1 MREFRQEK
9 GRTSKAQVWKIG
21 RFGSN
26 VKMIWGQLDGAMQET
41 TQNFV
46 AINVGKA
53 NEKKPSDV
61 AQDWMERQILLR
73 TRKGYKEV
81 DLQGNYL
88 HGDEV
93 KVGKE
98 TIKHGNEISF
108 KELPQNLRF
117 YKPQNSMN
125 VYIEKLA
132 AAGKALF
139 LRKRNGNMFV
149 LTIDEDGNPHLFSS
163 SLAACPK
170 GEDVPWIKRFPH
182 LESDIREI
190 RLAPKSIFLCELVS
204 EIYHDDLD
212 YVGSVLRSKTDY
224 AIKFQSENHPVC
236 LAVWDIAYYDGEQ
249 YLGKIRVGAR
259 QTLLK
264 GFFPGGLGYLTHVE
278 SYKKGDP
285 IPTGDGRGACFDG
298 SLALAS
304 TAAKGNGWEG
314 FVVVDPDADYGDRGV
329 SWHGKAD
336 RPKECVKH
344 KPKYEADFILRW
356 DPDNGVGTWGKGK
369 KSQGVGAFFAY
380 LLNDEGD
387 EVFVSKV
394 GGGLTDDDVKKYA
407 EPGICF
413 VAQVEFASVTK
424 DGSLQFPEFVR
435 PRPDKTINECTFDQL
450 PKAAE
455 EEG

>member
-1 MREFRQEK
+1 MREFRQTK
-9 GRTSKAQVWKIG
+9 GRTAKAQVWKIG
-21 RFGSN
+21 RFGSS

-53 NEKKPSDV
+53 NEKKSSDV

-125 VYIEKLA
+125 AYVEKIA

-182 LESDIREI
+182 LEKELAETD
-190 RLAPKSIFLCELVS
+190 LAPRSIFLCELVS
-204 EIYHDDLD
+204 ERYYDNLD

-224 AIKFQSENHPVC
+224 AIEFQEENHPVY
-236 LAVWDIAYYDGEQ
+236 LAVWDVAYYDGEQ
-249 YLGKIRVGAR
+249 YLGKVEVGAR

-264 GFFPGGLGYLTHVE
+264 GFFPGGLSYIQHIE
-278 SYKKGDP
+278 QYKKGD
-285 IPTGDGRGACFDG
+285 IVSAALGAETITFEFDG
-298 SLALAS
+298 SLAMAS
-304 TAAKGNGWEG
+304 QIAKTYDWEG
-314 FVVVDPDADYGDRGV
+314 FVVVDPTANYGDRGI

-344 KPKYEADFILRW
+344 KPKYEADFILR
-356 DPDNGVGTWGKGK
+356 
-369 KSQGVGAFFAY
+369 
-380 LLNDEGD
+380 
-387 EVFVSKV
+387 
-394 GGGLTDDDVKKYA
+394 
-407 EPGICF
+407 
-413 VAQVEFASVTK
+413 
-424 DGSLQFPEFVR
+424 
-435 PRPDKTINECTFDQL
+435 
-450 PKAAE
+450 
-455 EEG
+455 